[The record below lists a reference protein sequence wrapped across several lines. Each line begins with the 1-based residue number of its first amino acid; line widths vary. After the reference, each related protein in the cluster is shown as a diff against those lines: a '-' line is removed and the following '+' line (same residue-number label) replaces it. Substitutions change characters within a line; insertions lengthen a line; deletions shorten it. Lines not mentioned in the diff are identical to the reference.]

1 MNEQQTTEQATMEQP
16 NYFLDQLFRP
26 AETDLF
32 TFPDIMLAMIVAAGL
47 AFVLATV
54 YRATHRG
61 TSYSQSFLLTMF
73 IMGIATAVVMM
84 IIGSNIARAF
94 SLVGALSI
102 IRFRTPVKDPR
113 DLAYLFAAVIAGMGC
128 GTGFYLAAIS
138 MTAFISVVILILY
151 YFNFGI
157 KGKLESV
164 LRVTYDV
171 ESGALKALETEIER
185 LFAESK
191 LINRVLDFGEGA
203 ETNVYVVKPGAST
216 DSTEVE
222 NALRAVPGIHQVSM
236 YQSDQHAPF

>member
-1 MNEQQTTEQATMEQP
+1 MNEKP

-26 AETDLF
+26 SETDLF
-32 TFPDIMLAMIVAAGL
+32 TLPDILLAMTVATAL
-47 AFVLATV
+47 AYVLATI
-54 YRATHRG
+54 YRTTHRG

-73 IMGIATAVVMM
+73 MMAIATAVVMM

-113 DLAYLFAAVIAGMGC
+113 DLAYLFTAVIAGMAC

-138 MTAFISVVILILY
+138 LTAFVAVLVLILY
-151 YFNFGI
+151 YFNYGL

-164 LRVTYDV
+164 LRITYDV
-171 ESGALKALETEIER
+171 ESGALKALESEISKQ
-185 LFAESK
+185 FADFK
-191 LINRVLDFGEGA
+191 LINRVLDFGEGV
-203 ETNVYVVKPGAST
+203 ETNVYVVRPRNKT
-216 DSTEVE
+216 
-222 NALRAVPGIHQVSM
+222 NADELEDTLKAVPGIQQVSM